1 MSNEIIDINK
11 LMKDITD
18 ALGTRVAPL
27 IRDIKEKRSGIPALT
42 EKIQQKKR
50 DIIEEQLKAENA
62 AKAAEKEAE
71 KGKETG
77 SSYSEA
83 HRSHLSVSTPVMQN
97 SSVTAPCLEKTL
109 PRTARGCG
117 AGRSPSASSSSE
129 KSAG

>member
-71 KGKETG
+71 KEKET
-77 SSYSEA
+77 EPA
-83 HRSHLSVSTPVMQN
+83 PVLPAETEEVRQETAEEEVSAPKTAETP
-97 SSVTAPCLEKTL
+97 AAGEKKIESNTQ
-109 PRTARGCG
+109 
-117 AGRSPSASSSSE
+117 E
-129 KSAG
+129 KPEME